1 MAQITPNSCIPDN
14 TTLYYTVLLDTAG
27 EYLSVNAHYKAHIA
41 PELSAKGGCSM
52 LQDLQT
58 EDHQVF
64 KEAIKACLSHEE
76 VPQQV
81 LLRMTDTEGD
91 MLPIHWEFSVSTS
104 VSGASIIGCQGFA
117 VRNYYNIIE
126 KHKALI
132 SQLSY
137 NQNHVYRKSV
147 ANILG
152 VLNLLEFMPLDE
164 HSRSLLHIIQE
175 HTVLLDKDI
184 RAAIDLFHNQ
194 GHVSNAIS

>member
-41 PELSAKGGCSM
+41 PIISAKGGCSM

-64 KEAIKACLSHEE
+64 KEAIQACLSHEE

-81 LLRMTDTEGD
+81 LLRMTDAEGD